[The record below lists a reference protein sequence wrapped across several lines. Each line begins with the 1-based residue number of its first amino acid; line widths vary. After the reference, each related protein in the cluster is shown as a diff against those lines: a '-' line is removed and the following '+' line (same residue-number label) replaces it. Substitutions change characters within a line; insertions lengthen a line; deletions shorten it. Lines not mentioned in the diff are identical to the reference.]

1 MKNNT
6 AQLLNQLRLLFFR
19 HMENRQGE
27 LHYETFLETFLLDTK
42 ELLAMEEVTFYK
54 FDEWK
59 QQFYKEASTGS
70 MYDYIMEAP
79 IQEYIEMVWRNQVGD
94 REVMI
99 RMQAGVLD
107 FHVMIPLWDNGK
119 VIGVTAFKEREGSV
133 FSSLTMEEGFIFSNE
148 FTTILKTALSISKIS
163 DDERRYKQLFK
174 VTEKFHSSMSRDA
187 VLEEIIA
194 TLHTVYPSFDY
205 FLLLSHD
212 HDGHENLPI
221 KELEYNSD
229 NVAALQAYVSGNME
243 FEDQPSENQSIL
255 YAPLKGKQGV
265 YGVLQVIAPETLT
278 FPKQEIK
285 FISLLANTAGSA
297 LENAQLYHQ
306 SKRLVTDLQLINEI
320 SHHLNSN
327 LRLDETME
335 YMKRQIIKSFHAEQV
350 GFMMLDM
357 DEGGAFLTGSS
368 DFFDSKEAGL
378 YVSFLIDRL
387 GCEKESLFIGDLRV
401 HCPDEE
407 LRYLS
412 LMAVPMIEV
421 NEGKGFAI
429 ILHTEAYFFSFDM
442 FKLLQSLIHHSSMA
456 MANSMLREE
465 LEKMVITDH
474 LTQLHSRRFLD
485 EKMSE
490 SMEEDEGGTFIMI
503 DIDNFKS
510 INDTYGHQVGDE
522 ILIQVAN
529 LLKQYIGDHDIGARW
544 GGEELAI
551 YLPSAS
557 LEAGIRIAER
567 LKDKVRDISNP
578 GVTISVGVSHWGR
591 GRSDSVKEIVKR
603 ADEALYSA
611 KNSGKDR
618 VHVHGVLQ

>member
-1 MKNNT
+1 MKNKT
-6 AQLLNQLRLLFFR
+6 AQMLNQLRMLFFQ
-19 HMENRQGE
+19 HMQNRQGE
-27 LHYETFLETFLLDTK
+27 LHDETLLQTFLCDAKTLL
-42 ELLAMEEVTFYK
+42 ELKEVTFFK
-54 FDEWK
+54 LDEWK
-59 QQFYKEASTGS
+59 RQFYKDASTGS
-70 MYDYIMEAP
+70 LHDHIMDTRV
-79 IQEYIEMVWRNQVGD
+79 QEYIEMMCKEQVDEG
-94 REVMI
+94 VGMI
-99 RMQAGVLD
+99 RMQGGGPD
-107 FHVMIPLWDNGK
+107 FQVVIPLWGNGK
-119 VIGVTAFKEREGSV
+119 VIGLTAFKEQEVSV
-133 FSSLTMEEGFIFSNE
+133 LSSLTMEEGTIFATE
-148 FTTILKTALSISKIS
+148 FTSILKTALSISKIS
-163 DDERRYKQLFK
+163 DEERRYKQLFK

-194 TLHTVYPSFDY
+194 TLHTVYPTFNY

-221 KELEYNSD
+221 KELEYNSE

-243 FEDQPSENQSIL
+243 FEDQPTENQTIL

-265 YGVLQVIAPETLT
+265 YGVLQVIAPKPFT
-278 FPKQEIK
+278 FPTQEIE

-297 LENAQLYHQ
+297 LENAQLYQQ
-306 SKRLVTDLQLINEI
+306 SKMLVADLQLINEV

-335 YMKRQIIKSFHAEQV
+335 YMKRQIIKSFHAQQV
-350 GFMMLDM
+350 GFMMIDKDDRRNILR
-357 DEGGAFLTGSS
+357 GSS
-368 DFFDSKEAGL
+368 EFFEAEEADL

-387 GCEKESLFIGDLRV
+387 GGDNDSLFIGDLRI
-401 HCPDEE
+401 HCPNQEMQ
-407 LRYLS
+407 YLS
-412 LMAVPMIEV
+412 LMAVPMMEGK
-421 NEGKGFAI
+421 EGKGFAV
-429 ILHTEAYFFSFDM
+429 ILHPEAYFFSFDM
-442 FKLLQSLIHHSSMA
+442 FRLLQSLIQHSSMA

-465 LEKMVITDH
+465 FEKMVITDH
-474 LTQLHSRRFLD
+474 LTQLYTRGFLD
-485 EKMSE
+485 EKMSR
-490 SMEEDEGGTFIMI
+490 SMEEDEEGTFIMI

-522 ILIQVAN
+522 ILIQVSN
-529 LLKQYIGDHDIGARW
+529 LLQHNIRDHDVGARW

-551 YLPSAS
+551 YLPSVT

-578 GVTISVGVSHWGR
+578 GVTISLGVSHWEKGR
-591 GRSDSVKEIVKR
+591 LDSVKEVVKR

>member
-1 MKNNT
+1 MKNKT

-70 MYDYIMEAP
+70 MHDYIMEAP
-79 IQEYIEMVWRNQVGD
+79 IQEYIEMVWREQVGD
-94 REVMI
+94 KEAMI
-99 RMQAGVLD
+99 RMQTGVLD
-107 FHVMIPLWDNGK
+107 FHVMIPLWDNEK
-119 VIGVTAFKEREGSV
+119 VIGVTAFKERDGRV

-278 FPKQEIK
+278 FPKQQIK

-297 LENAQLYHQ
+297 MENAQLYHQ
-306 SKRLVTDLQLINEI
+306 SKRLVADLQLINEI

-368 DFFDSKEAGL
+368 DFFGSKEAGL

-401 HCPDEE
+401 HCPGEE
-407 LRYLS
+407 IRYLS

-474 LTQLHSRRFLD
+474 LTQLHSRGFLD
-485 EKMSE
+485 EKMSK

-529 LLKQYIGDHDIGARW
+529 LLKHYIGDHDIGARW

-591 GRSDSVKEIVKR
+591 GRSDSVKEVVKR

-611 KNSGKDR
+611 KKSGKDR
-618 VHVHGVLQ
+618 VHVHQVLQ